1 MRILHLVSLTTALL
15 FAWSASAA
23 GQEKLTAVQVL
34 EKMDGKINGNED
46 QDMDVTLTVIDTDG
60 SEKSYDFNIKQKGND
75 KRLIRFKSG
84 ELKNMSIL
92 TKNQDQVYI
101 YLPGYKKV
109 RRVASHNMKQSFVG
123 SDFTNADMA
132 TASFLE
138 VYDPVMEKE
147 DTDFWY
153 LRLTPKEGKDTGYA
167 SLLTKVGKKDFLQW
181 QTDYYDE
188 KGTHVKRF
196 AASQPKLFP
205 GTKEEWHS
213 LVELSD
219 PRTGHKTTMRVNGL
233 KLNQGLKK
241 SMFTTRYLQWAK

>member
-1 MRILHLVSLTTALL
+1 MRLVLSLSLAISLSL
-15 FAWSASAA
+15 AGIVAASA
-23 GQEKLTAVQVL
+23 QEKLSAEQVL
-34 EKMDGKINGNED
+34 EKMDAKINGNED

-75 KRLIRFKSG
+75 KRLIRFQSG

-92 TKNQDQVYI
+92 TMNQDQVYI

-109 RRVASHNMKQSFVG
+109 RRVASHNMNQSFVG

-138 VYDPVMEKE
+138 VYDPVLDKE
-147 DTDFWY
+147 DADFWY
-153 LRLTPKEGKDTGYA
+153 LKLTPKAGKDTGYA

-181 QTDYYDE
+181 QTDYFDE

-196 AASQPKLFP
+196 VASQPKLFP

-213 LVELSD
+213 HIELSD
-219 PRTGHKTTMRVNGL
+219 PRTGHRTTMTVNSL

-241 SMFTTRYLQWAK
+241 SMFTTRYLQWAR

>member
-1 MRILHLVSLTTALL
+1 MRLALSLSLLLALSMAGTVTT
-15 FAWSASAA
+15 SA
-23 GQEKLTAVQVL
+23 QEKLSAIQIL
-34 EKMDGKINGNED
+34 ERMDTKINGNED

-75 KRLIRFKSG
+75 KRLIRFNSG

-92 TKNQDQVYI
+92 TMNQDQVYI

-109 RRVASHNMKQSFVG
+109 RRVASHNMSQSFVG

-138 VYDPVMEKE
+138 VYDPVLEKE
-147 DTDFWY
+147 DEAFWY
-153 LRLTPKEGKDTGYA
+153 LRLTPKPGKDTGYA

-181 QTDYYDE
+181 QSDFFDE

-205 GTKEEWHS
+205 GTTAEWHS
-213 LVELSD
+213 HIELSD
-219 PRTGHKTTMRVNGL
+219 PRTGHKTTMKVNAL

>member
-1 MRILHLVSLTTALL
+1 MRRIFVLSLILAVSLAGVATV
-15 FAWSASAA
+15 AA
-23 GQEKLTAVQVL
+23 QEKLTAVQIL

-46 QDMDVTLTVIDTDG
+46 QDMDVRLTVIDTDG
-60 SEKSYDFNIKQKGND
+60 SEKSYDFNLKQKGND

-138 VYDPVMEKE
+138 VYDPVLDKE
-147 DTDFWY
+147 DADFWY
-153 LRLTPKEGKDTGYA
+153 LKLTPKGGKDTGYA
-167 SLLTKVGKKDFLQW
+167 WLITKVGKKDYLQW

-196 AASQPKLFP
+196 AASRPKLFP

-213 LVELSD
+213 QIEVSD
-219 PRTGHKTTMRVNGL
+219 PRTGHKTIMSVTGL

>member
-1 MRILHLVSLTTALL
+1 MRILNYVLPILALM
-15 FAWSASAA
+15 AAGSANAV

-34 EKMDGKINGNED
+34 EKMDSKINGNED

-92 TKNQDQVYI
+92 TKDQNQVYI

-147 DTDFWY
+147 DADYWY
-153 LRLTPKEGKDTGYA
+153 LKMTPKKGTNTGYA
-167 SLLTKVGKKDFLQW
+167 TLITKVGKKDFLQW
-181 QTDYYDE
+181 QTDFYDE

-196 AASQPKLFP
+196 AASEPKLFP
-205 GTKEEWHS
+205 GTKAEWHS

-219 PRTGHKTTMRVNGL
+219 PRTGHKTTMRVNNL

>member
-1 MRILHLVSLTTALL
+1 M
-15 FAWSASAA
+15 
-23 GQEKLTAVQVL
+23 
-34 EKMDGKINGNED
+34 
-46 QDMDVTLTVIDTDG
+46 
-60 SEKSYDFNIKQKGND
+60 
-75 KRLIRFKSG
+75 
-84 ELKNMSIL
+84 
-92 TKNQDQVYI
+92 
-101 YLPGYKKV
+101 
-109 RRVASHNMKQSFVG
+109 
-123 SDFTNADMA
+123 
-132 TASFLE
+132 
-138 VYDPVMEKE
+138 
-147 DTDFWY
+147 
-153 LRLTPKEGKDTGYA
+153 
-167 SLLTKVGKKDFLQW
+167 GKKDFLQW